1 MLKSSLYDYSDAYIL
16 VKQTIPVA
24 NMKTAATANADSI
37 DEKVLLKNCALF
49 IDSISISNN
58 TRVDDT
64 KEIDVVAKIYNLI

>member
-37 DEKVLLKNCALF
+37 EKVLLKNCALF
-49 IDSISISNN
+49 IDSISKSNN

-64 KEIDVVAKIYNLI
+64 KEIDVIAKIYNLI

>member
-1 MLKSSLYDYSDAYIL
+1 MKSSLYDYSDAYIL

-49 IDSISISNN
+49 IDSISKSNN
-58 TRVDDT
+58 TRGVDDT